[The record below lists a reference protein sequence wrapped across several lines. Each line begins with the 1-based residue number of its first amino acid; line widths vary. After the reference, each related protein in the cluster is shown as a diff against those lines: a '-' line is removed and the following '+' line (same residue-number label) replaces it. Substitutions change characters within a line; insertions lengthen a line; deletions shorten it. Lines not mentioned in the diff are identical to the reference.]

1 MGAGTGTFRQAAG
14 AAPPD
19 GAALV
24 VLVVLDVGLT
34 WESDAVALGAPEPV
48 LLLPLLP
55 QPATTRTMATA
66 RHALRT
72 EL

>member
-1 MGAGTGTFRQAAG
+1 LGAGTGTFRHAAG

-24 VLVVLDVGLT
+24 DELVAELVAEPAAAELVLV
-34 WESDAVALGAPEPV
+34 V